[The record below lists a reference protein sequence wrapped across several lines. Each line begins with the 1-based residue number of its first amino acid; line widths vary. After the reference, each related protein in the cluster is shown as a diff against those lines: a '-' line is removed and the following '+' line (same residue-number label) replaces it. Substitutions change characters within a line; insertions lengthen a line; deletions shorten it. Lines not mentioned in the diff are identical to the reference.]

1 MAAPAQLIEHI
12 LKWEGAG
19 GNNPNDQGGL
29 TARGG
34 VTYKTFLSL
43 YTKLTGRPATMQ
55 NFSNLQRAEII
66 LFINWFYNQATLNG
80 TITSPK
86 IAALLTEFAYGGQ
99 SGYNIFRSVL
109 NKNFGKKLPATG
121 PMDKQLRDAINSVN
135 ANALFNLCIAARA
148 AYFKNKAATQSGQD
162 TFLRGWLNRLNDFN
176 KTFSGHAVGIGFIAL
191 AAFLIYKYL

>member
-34 VTYKTFLSL
+34 VTYQTFLSL
-43 YTKLTGRPATMQ
+43 YTKLTGKPATLA
-55 NFSNLQRAEII
+55 NFNNLQRSEIV

-80 TITSPK
+80 TIHSPK
-86 IAALLTEFAYGGQ
+86 IAAMLTEFAYGGQ
-99 SGYNIFRSVL
+99 SGYKIFREVL
-109 NKNFGKKLPATG
+109 NRNFGKKLPTSGA
-121 PMDKQLRDAINSVN
+121 MDKTLRDAINSVD
-135 ANALFNLCIAARA
+135 ANTLFNYCIAARA

-162 TFLRGWLNRLNDFN
+162 TFLKGWLNRLTDFN
-176 KTFSGHAVGIGFIAL
+176 KQFKSPAIGIGFVAI